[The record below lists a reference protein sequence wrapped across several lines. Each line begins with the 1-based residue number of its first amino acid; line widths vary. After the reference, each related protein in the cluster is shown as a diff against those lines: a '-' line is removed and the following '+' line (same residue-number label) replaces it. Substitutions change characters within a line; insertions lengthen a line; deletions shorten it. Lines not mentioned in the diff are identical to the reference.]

1 MKRRRHTIAESNRAK
16 LTKRVVDQAAPG
28 AKRVTIWDSELP
40 GYGLRIEP
48 SGSKSFIVKY
58 RANGGGRRAPQRFM
72 TIGRFG
78 VLTPDAARRKARE
91 ILGAVAGGED
101 PAHKRNLGRREMT
114 VAELCDLYLDEGVA
128 TKRPLTIKYDRGRIE
143 RHIKP
148 LIGRKRINDLT
159 SGDIERLMADIAAG
173 RTATDVSTGP
183 RARIIVRG
191 GKGAASRT
199 VGLLGGILSFAVRR
213 ELCAENPVRG
223 VKRFPDGQS
232 ERFLTLDENRRLGGA
247 ISAAEQE
254 GVNPKA
260 IVIIRLLTLTGC
272 RRNEIAALRWTE
284 VDFERAIIRLTSERH
299 KGGSEGKTKV
309 VPLGAPPLQLLA
321 SLPRYAESEF
331 VFPATTGA
339 SHFQGTQRIWEKI
352 RKVAGIPDV
361 RLNDLRHSFAS
372 AGLTGGD
379 TLAVLGALLGHSNA
393 RTTSRYAHLS
403 DNPTKVAADRISEAI
418 ASAMDGK
425 PSADALPRRRS
436 GERSD

>member
-1 MKRRRHTIAESNRAK
+1 MAESNRAK
-16 LTKRVVDQAAPG
+16 LTKRVVDQAAPE

-78 VLTPDAARRKARE
+78 VLTPDAARRKARK
-91 ILGAVAGGED
+91 ILGAVAQGED
-101 PAHKRNLGRREMT
+101 PAQKTNLARREMT
-114 VAELCDLYLDEGVA
+114 VAELCDFYLDEGVA
-128 TKRPLTIKYDRGRIE
+128 TKRPLTIKYDRGRIR

-148 LIGRKRINDLT
+148 LIGRKRISDLT
-159 SGDIERLMADIAAG
+159 TGDIERFMADIAAG
-173 RTATDVSTGP
+173 KTAIDVLAGP
-183 RARIIVRG
+183 RTRSIVRG
-191 GKGAASRT
+191 GRGAASRT

-213 ELCAENPVRG
+213 KLCAENPVRG

-232 ERFLTLDENRRLGGA
+232 ERFLTLDETRRLGAA
-247 ISAAEQE
+247 ISAAEKK

-260 IVIIRLLTLTGC
+260 IAVIRLLTLTGC

-284 VDFERAIIRLTSERH
+284 VDFERTVIRLTPERH
-299 KGGSEGKTKV
+299 KGGSEGRTKV
-309 VPLGAPPLQLLA
+309 VPLGGPALQLLA
-321 SLPRYAESEF
+321 SLPRYAGSEF
-331 VFPATTGA
+331 VFPGTTGT

-352 RKVAGIPDV
+352 RDAAEIPDV

-403 DNPTKVAADRISEAI
+403 DNPTKVAADRISGAI
-418 ASAMDGK
+418 ASALDGK
-425 PSADALPRRRS
+425 PSADASPLRRT
-436 GERSD
+436 GENSD